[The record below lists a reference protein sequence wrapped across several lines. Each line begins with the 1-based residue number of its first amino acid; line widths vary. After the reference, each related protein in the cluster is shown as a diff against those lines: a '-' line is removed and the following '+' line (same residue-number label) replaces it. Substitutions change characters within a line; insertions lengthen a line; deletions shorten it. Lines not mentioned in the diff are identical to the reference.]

1 MKQPAKRNSF
11 PESVCPF
18 LQLTP
23 LCRNVNS
30 TDEFSNRI
38 SFLSFTARKKN
49 RLLSRFFLT
58 SPHFF
63 FHPVIPD
70 NFSLLMIVSLS
81 VDRIWLGPWSMT
93 NRGNRDRTIGS
104 RSHCM
109 RNRRAV
115 HPSRCTSISRY
126 VSPTRERRSVSRRT
140 SCDSC
145 RSAFQECRP
154 RAINRC
160 FINYPIDFFF
170 LKENSVPF
178 ADAWWKIN
186 FETIDCEID

>member
-1 MKQPAKRNSF
+1 
-11 PESVCPF
+11 
-18 LQLTP
+18 
-23 LCRNVNS
+23 
-30 TDEFSNRI
+30 
-38 SFLSFTARKKN
+38 
-49 RLLSRFFLT
+49 
-58 SPHFF
+58 
-63 FHPVIPD
+63 
-70 NFSLLMIVSLS
+70 MIVSLS

-93 NRGNRDRTIGS
+93 SRGNRDRTIGS

-154 RAINRC
+154 RAISRC

-170 LKENSVPF
+170 KRKFRPVRGCVMKNKFRNDRLRDRLKIGFLVICHWTLNS
-178 ADAWWKIN
+178 WN
-186 FETIDCEID
+186 FLFRISIE